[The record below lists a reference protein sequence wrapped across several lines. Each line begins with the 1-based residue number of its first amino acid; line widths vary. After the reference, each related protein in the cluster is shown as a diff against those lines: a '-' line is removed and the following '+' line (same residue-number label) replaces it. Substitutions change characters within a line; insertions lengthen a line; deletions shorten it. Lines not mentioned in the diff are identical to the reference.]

1 MVVLGEHLDLVM
13 EELSEILLGQ
23 LEVSLSF
30 IYVLELGLAFN
41 IIQLIV
47 TFDAEHSQIA
57 PLEF

>member
-30 IYVLELGLAFN
+30 IYVLEFGLAFN

-47 TFDAEHSQIA
+47 TLDTEHSQVA